1 MAAGISWVITERR
14 PPAPERRFNVHPRI
28 SFPHALFQRILP
40 YYNRF
45 KRSARPAFAIILAT
59 VVATIGKANRLAR
72 RNAKLTVGAAAA
84 AAVIAA
90 AVAAGVSGGSAPA
103 PADRVAAASQHVAAK
118 DAADNHAAKQDT
130 AKSLAA
136 KTPAK
141 TAKTPA
147 KTNSGNSG
155 AGKSS
160 SQHGAAKHATPQ
172 HGRSNHG
179 AANHGAANH
188 GAANHGAANHGASNH
203 GASNH
208 GAANHGASNHGAAPA
223 HHKAPARKPYL
234 IYDSVTPSA
243 LPAHNAAATYA
254 TGNYAASPSQVA
266 GHKTVMWID
275 VTGYDHSASVL
286 DVEPGDATPSMAAS
300 WAWHRLHDNPKALAR
315 IYTMRSQWPAVK
327 AAIGHLPANMRSHVR
342 YWIADPTGSP
352 HIVPGSDATQ
362 WYWGKSYDISTATPR
377 F

>member
-1 MAAGISWVITERR
+1 M
-14 PPAPERRFNVHPRI
+14 
-28 SFPHALFQRILP
+28 
-40 YYNRF
+40 
-45 KRSARPAFAIILAT
+45 RSARPAFATMLAT
-59 VVATIGKANRLAR
+59 VVAVLGKANQLAR
-72 RNAKLTVGAAAA
+72 RNAKLTIGAAAA

-103 PADRVAAASQHVAAK
+103 PADRVAASQHVTAK
-118 DAADNHAAKQDT
+118 EAAADHASKQDT
-130 AKSLAA
+130 AKSPAA
-136 KTPAK
+136 KA
-141 TAKTPA
+141 PA

-155 AGKSS
+155 AAKPQSS
-160 SQHGAAKHATPQ
+160 SQHSAPQ
-172 HGRSNHG
+172 HSAPQHS
-179 AANHGAANH
+179 APKQSAPKHH
-188 GAANHGAANHGASNH
+188 
-203 GASNH
+203 
-208 GAANHGASNHGAAPA
+208 AAPA
-223 HHKAPARKPYL
+223 HKAPARKPYL

-243 LPAHNAAATYA
+243 LPKHNAAATYA
-254 TGNYAASPSQVA
+254 TGNYAASRSDVA

-286 DVEPGDATPSMAAS
+286 DVEPGDATPSMAAT
-300 WAWHRLHDNPKALAR
+300 WAWHRLHDNPSALAR

-327 AAIGHLPANMRSHVR
+327 AAIGHLPAKMRSQVR

>member
-1 MAAGISWVITERR
+1 
-14 PPAPERRFNVHPRI
+14 VHPRI
-28 SFPHALFQRILP
+28 SFPHALFRRILP

-45 KRSARPAFAIILAT
+45 MRSARPAFAAILAT
-59 VVATIGKANRLAR
+59 VVAVIAKTNQLAR
-72 RNAKLTVGAAAA
+72 RNAKLTIGAAAA

-90 AVAAGVSGGSAPA
+90 AIAAGVSGGSAPA
-103 PADRVAAASQHVAAK
+103 PADRVAASQHVAAK
-118 DAADNHAAKQDT
+118 DAAADHAPKQDT
-130 AKSLAA
+130 AKSPAA
-136 KTPAK
+136 KA
-141 TAKTPA
+141 PA

-155 AGKSS
+155 ADKAQTSS
-160 SQHGAAKHATPQ
+160 HHSAPQ
-172 HGRSNHG
+172 HSAQKQH
-179 AANHGAANH
+179 
-188 GAANHGAANHGASNH
+188 S
-203 GASNH
+203 
-208 GAANHGASNHGAAPA
+208 APA
-223 HHKAPARKPYL
+223 HKAPAHKAPAHKAPARKPYL

-254 TGNYAASPSQVA
+254 TGNYAASPSDVA

-286 DVEPGDATPSMAAS
+286 DVEPGDATPSMAAT
-300 WAWHRLHDNPKALAR
+300 WAWHRLHDNPSALAR

-327 AAIGHLPANMRSHVR
+327 AAIGHLPAKMRSQVR

>member
-1 MAAGISWVITERR
+1 MSAGISWAITERR

-28 SFPHALFQRILP
+28 SFPHALFRRILP
-40 YYNRF
+40 YYTRF
-45 KRSARPAFAIILAT
+45 MRSARPAFATALAM
-59 VVATIGKANRLAR
+59 VVAVLGKANQLAR
-72 RNAKLTVGAAAA
+72 RNAKLTIGAAAA

-103 PADRVAAASQHVAAK
+103 PADRVAASQHVAAK
-118 DAADNHAAKQDT
+118 DAAADHAPKQDT
-130 AKSLAA
+130 AKSPAA
-136 KTPAK
+136 KAPS
-141 TAKTPA
+141 
-147 KTNSGNSG
+147 KTNSDNSG
-155 AGKSS
+155 AAKPQTS
-160 SQHGAAKHATPQ
+160 SQHSAPQ
-172 HGRSNHG
+172 HSAPQHS
-179 AANHGAANH
+179 APQHSAPKQSAPKHH
-188 GAANHGAANHGASNH
+188 
-203 GASNH
+203 
-208 GAANHGASNHGAAPA
+208 AAPA
-223 HHKAPARKPYL
+223 HKAPARKPYL

-243 LPAHNAAATYA
+243 LPKSNAAATYA
-254 TGNYAASPSQVA
+254 TGNYAASPSDVA

-286 DVEPGDATPSMAAS
+286 DVEPGDATPSMAAT
-300 WAWHRLHDNPKALAR
+300 WAWHRLHDNPSALAR

-327 AAIGHLPANMRSHVR
+327 AAIGHLPAKMRSQVR

>member
-1 MAAGISWVITERR
+1 MPAGISWVITERR
-14 PPAPERRFNVHPRI
+14 PPAPERKFNVHPRF
-28 SFPHALFQRILP
+28 SFPHALFQRIRP
-40 YYNRF
+40 YYTRF
-45 KRSARPAFAIILAT
+45 MGSARPAFAI
-59 VVATIGKANRLAR
+59 VVAAIAAAIAKANRLAR
-72 RNAKLTVGAAAA
+72 RNAKLTIGAAAA

-103 PADRVAAASQHVAAK
+103 PAERVAAASHNEAARDAAANHAPKHDAAK
-118 DAADNHAAKQDT
+118 SPAAK
-130 AKSLAA
+130 S
-136 KTPAK
+136 
-141 TAKTPA
+141 PA
-147 KTNSGNSG
+147 KTNSVNNG
-155 AGKSS
+155 ADKHQSS
-160 SQHGAAKHATPQ
+160 SQ
-172 HGRSNHG
+172 
-179 AANHGAANH
+179 
-188 GAANHGAANHGASNH
+188 HGASNH
-203 GASNH
+203 GASKHAASQH
-208 GAANHGASNHGAAPA
+208 GAPKHAASKHGASKHGASKHGAAPA

-243 LPAHNAAATYA
+243 LPRHNAAATYA
-254 TGNYAASPSQVA
+254 TGNYAASPSEVA

-286 DVEPGDATPSMAAS
+286 DVEPGDATPSMAAT

-327 AAIGHLPANMRSHVR
+327 AAIGHLSANMRSHVR